1 MKICKTDLPSNNK
14 PDKEPATFDCKLQA
28 ATVQIIQFVNV
39 KINCT
44 LLYFCIKEVL
54 LNNFNVVLQKDKIK
68 T

>member
-44 LLYFCIKEVL
+44 LLYFCIKEA
-54 LNNFNVVLQKDKIK
+54 LQK
-68 T
+68 